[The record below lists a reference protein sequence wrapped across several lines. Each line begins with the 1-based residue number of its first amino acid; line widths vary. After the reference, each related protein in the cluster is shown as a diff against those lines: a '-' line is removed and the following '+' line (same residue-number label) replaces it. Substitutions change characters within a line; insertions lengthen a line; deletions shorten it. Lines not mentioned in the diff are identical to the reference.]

1 MCYTSAGLIAA
12 RTTGKVWRVHGFGQ
26 YCNKDVGF
34 LSTLRL
40 EGATGWE
47 KLALASFFFTSFQAA
62 FLVPYVVLVQ
72 GERANLFTALLGLI
86 SLVTAL
92 IAVKKGREFWTLREA
107 AICLSMLMLILISGL
122 LSATPQESLFR
133 GFVVASSALGGFL
146 CARILLNSPP
156 RQSLFAWFCTFVLA
170 GVLAVCLIG
179 YALTGSVFEILD
191 ANPHPLADRI
201 MLLSFGPLALAFAGR
216 REWIPGGL
224 GLLVAAYAV
233 FYLMNLRS
241 AFLIPLLL
249 VVTAFFW
256 GKLKLWHLAAILV
269 PVVIAAWF
277 FFHQLEEAKIG
288 LEHEP
293 AYYRAENYPFSWHI
307 AARNPFFGIGLR
319 SPRDT
324 YLEDYSIKY
333 PYVTKEKFSGSV
345 NWVVSSENIFLTF
358 MAELG
363 FPFLFLYTFSL
374 GYLLFRLIKKARS
387 PDLGSFVH
395 PLALFFPIGAALLH
409 FMVLDGLLHPQIS
422 WFFHVLLG
430 LIPVRS
436 WIESPAPK

>member
-1 MCYTSAGLIAA
+1 M
-12 RTTGKVWRVHGFGQ
+12 HGFSQ
-26 YCNKDVGF
+26 YYNKDVGF

-40 EGATGWE
+40 EGATRWE
-47 KLALASFFFTSFQAA
+47 KLALAVFFFTTFQAA

-92 IAVKKGREFWTLREA
+92 IAVKKEREFWTLREA
-107 AICLSMLMLILISGL
+107 AICLAMLILILTSGL

-133 GFVVASSALGGFL
+133 GFVVASSGLGGFL
-146 CARILLNSPP
+146 CARILLNSSS
-156 RQSLFAWFCTFVLA
+156 RQFLFAWFCTFALT
-170 GVLAVCLIG
+170 GVLAVCLVG
-179 YALTGSVFEILD
+179 YALTGNVFNTLD

-216 REWIPGGL
+216 RELIPAGL
-224 GLLVAAYAV
+224 ALLAAAYAV

-241 AFLIPLLL
+241 AFLIPLCL

-256 GKLKLWHLAAILV
+256 GKLKLWHLAAVLA
-269 PVVIAAWF
+269 PVVIVGWF
-277 FFHQLEEAKIG
+277 FFHQLDEAKIG

-293 AYYRAENYPFSWHI
+293 AYYRAENYPFSLHI
-307 AARNPFFGIGLR
+307 ARQNPFFGIGLR
-319 SPRDT
+319 SPRDK
-324 YLEDYSIKY
+324 YLEGYSIKY

-374 GYLLFRLIKKARS
+374 GYLLLRLIRAARS
-387 PDLGSFVH
+387 PASGSSVH
-395 PLALFFPIGAALLH
+395 PLALVFPIGAALLH

-430 LIPVRS
+430 LIPVKS
-436 WIESPAPK
+436 ALSSSGESPGPESRCSR